1 VTQPIQPAQPSGQ
14 PRPFDE
20 RAALEELE
28 RLADKIQSS
37 RRQRENAVAEFE
49 TFVKTFRQDRYEQLI
64 AQHAAEQQAAGQAAA
79 APGNPRDRALDPH
92 PPLAGAAA
100 SAAPTPPPTTPLAA
114 KPRDPIAVTVQVSS
128 GKAWSTGVSALL
140 KPPYIRLAAAATAV
154 IVLLLLVTWI
164 WPESS
169 TTPSRQPSAILPAA
183 QAPAAAPAPA
193 PAPVAST
200 GPARALSIEL
210 VTTRPVWMRV
220 TADDRRALEREVPAD
235 QRIPVEADRSILIRA
250 GDGGAVRLIIKGQ
263 DQGALGR
270 DGQIANRSLAA
281 R

>member
-37 RRQRENAVAEFE
+37 RRQRENALAEFE
-49 TFVKTFRQDRYEQLI
+49 TFVKAFRQERYEQLI
-64 AQHAAEQQAAGQAAA
+64 AQHAAEQQADRQAPA
-79 APGNPRDRALDPH
+79 APGNAGDRTPAQH
-92 PPLAGAAA
+92 PSLAGAVA
-100 SAAPTPPPTTPLAA
+100 SPSSTPTPTVPLAST
-114 KPRDPIAVTVQVSS
+114 PRNPIAVTVQVPSS
-128 GKAWSTGVSALL
+128 KAWSRGASALL
-140 KPPYIRLAAAATAV
+140 KPAYIRLAAAATAV
-154 IVLLLLVTWI
+154 IVLLLLAMWI
-164 WPESS
+164 WPGSS
-169 TTPSRQPSAILPAA
+169 TPPSRQPSGIAPAA

-193 PAPVAST
+193 PVPST

-220 TADDRRALEREVPAD
+220 TADDRRALEREVPAG
-235 QRIPVEADRSILIRA
+235 QRIPIEADRSILIRA
-250 GDGGAVRLIIKGQ
+250 GDGGAVRLIVKGQ
-263 DQGALGR
+263 DQGVLGR
-270 DGQIANRSLAA
+270 DGQIATRSLAP

>member
-1 VTQPIQPAQPSGQ
+1 VTQPVQPDHPSGQ

-37 RRQRENAVAEFE
+37 RRQRENALAEFE

-64 AQHAAEQQAAGQAAA
+64 AQHAAEQQADRQAPA
-79 APGNPRDRALDPH
+79 APRNAGDRTPSPDPFPAGSFASTA
-92 PPLAGAAA
+92 PP
-100 SAAPTPPPTTPLAA
+100 PPPTAPLTS
-114 KPRDPIAVTVQVSS
+114 KPRDSIAVALQVPSR
-128 GKAWSTGVSALL
+128 KAWSKGASALL
-140 KPPYIRLAAAATAV
+140 KPAYIRLAAATAV
-154 IVLLLLVTWI
+154 IVLLLLTMWI
-164 WPESS
+164 RSGSS
-169 TTPSRQPSAILPAA
+169 PAPSRQPSAIAPAA

-193 PAPVAST
+193 PIAST

-220 TADDRRALEREVPAD
+220 TADDRRALEREVPAG
-235 QRIPVEADRSILIRA
+235 QRIPIEADRSILIRA
-250 GDGGAVRLIIKGQ
+250 GDGGAVRLIVKGQ
-263 DQGALGR
+263 DQGVLGR
-270 DGQIANRSLAA
+270 DGQIANRSLAP

>member
-1 VTQPIQPAQPSGQ
+1 VTQPIQPAQRSGQ

-28 RLADKIQSS
+28 RLAAKIQSS
-37 RRQRENAVAEFE
+37 RRQRESALAEFE

-64 AQHAAEQQAAGQAAA
+64 AQHAAEQQADRQATA
-79 APGNPRDRALDPH
+79 APGNLRAPDPH
-92 PPLAGAAA
+92 PAVAGAAG
-100 SAAPTPPPTTPLAA
+100 SAASTPPPTAPLAS
-114 KPRDPIAVTVQVSS
+114 KPRDPIAVTVQVPSRS
-128 GKAWSTGVSALL
+128 AWSTGASAFL
-140 KPPYIRLAAAATAV
+140 KPPYIRLAAAMAGV
-154 IVLLLLVTWI
+154 IVLLLLLTTWI
-164 WPESS
+164 WRGSS
-169 TTPSRQPSAILPAA
+169 TAPPRQAAPIAPAA
-183 QAPAAAPAPA
+183 QAPAAPAPA
-193 PAPVAST
+193 PAPPAST

-220 TADDRRALEREVPAD
+220 TADDRRALEREVPAG

-250 GDGGAVRLIIKGQ
+250 GDGGAVRLIVRGQ
-263 DQGALGR
+263 DQGVLGR